1 MVEPVDLRDAFDLT
15 PADALQF
22 FRSKGYQ
29 ISVDWTDVWQPGHAR
44 AFTVAKI
51 AQYSLLEDVRRSLD
65 EALANGET
73 FESWKTRIVPIL
85 RQKGWWGAVTDQA
98 VTGTTDT
105 VNVTPRRL
113 RVIYDTNLRTAR
125 AAGQWA
131 RIQAAKAQ
139 RPYLRY
145 SAILDR
151 RTRPEHRAW
160 HGTVLPVD
168 HPWWRTHFPPNGWF
182 CRCNVQQL
190 SERDLKRYGYQ
201 VSPEAPAGRPT
212 LYRSSTGFESVVPPG
227 VDPGFGN
234 NPGDVFWASIA
245 PRLRDDPISLP
256 AISPAPGTLP
266 ELPPRS
272 LSATE
277 LLDQFKGPAQGDNQT
292 TAAALEAWAEAVQP
306 YLTAELPAVI
316 VDPTDMPIMIDQ
328 SVWADSRGVIKIT
341 KRGRAR
347 FLKLI
352 ARTMAEPD
360 EVWHQWVLDN
370 PDRRQPGTPPYP
382 AYLLRKLIARFQVDG
397 EDRMITVLLQV
408 GDQGWQVMTAFAAD
422 KDSYF
427 QRERSGTLAYRRS

>member
-1 MVEPVDLRDAFDLT
+1 MPEPVDLRGAFDLP

-29 ISVDWTDVWQPGHAR
+29 ISLNWTDVWQQEHAR

-51 AQYSLLEDVRRSLD
+51 AQYSLLQDIRRSLD

-73 FESWKTRIVPIL
+73 FESWKARIVPIL
-85 RQKGWWGAVTDQA
+85 REKGWWGAVTDQA
-98 VTGTTDT
+98 ITGTSDT

-190 SERDLKRYGYQ
+190 SARDLDRYGYS

-245 PRLRDDPISLP
+245 PRLRDDAVRPPI
-256 AISPAPGTLP
+256 ISTTAGDLP

-272 LSATE
+272 LPATE
-277 LLDQFKGPAQGDNQT
+277 LLDQFAGSARGDKQT
-292 TAAALEAWAEAVQP
+292 NAAALSAWAEAVKP
-306 YLTAELPAVI
+306 YLAPDMPVI
-316 VDPTDMPIMIDQ
+316 VDPTDTPFIVDGAI
-328 SVWADSRGVIKIT
+328 WADSRGEIKIT

-347 FLKLI
+347 FLNLI

-370 PDRRQPGTPPYP
+370 PARRQPGTDPRP
-382 AYLLRKLIARFQVDG
+382 AYLVRKLLARFQIEGQDQ
-397 EDRMITVLLQV
+397 MIAVMLQV
-408 GDQGWQVMTAFAAD
+408 GENGWQVITAFVAD
-422 KDSYF
+422 NDRYF
-427 QRERSGTLAYRRS
+427 QSERSGTLAYRRS

>member
-1 MVEPVDLRDAFDLT
+1 MADPVDLRDAFDL
-15 PADALQF
+15 PPQDALQF

-29 ISVDWTDVWQPGHAR
+29 ISLNWTDVWQQQHGR

-51 AQYSLLEDVRRSLD
+51 AQYSLLEEIRRSLD

-73 FESWKTRIVPIL
+73 FQSWKTRIVPIL
-85 RQKGWWGAVTDQA
+85 REKGWWGPVNSQEI
-98 VTGTTDT
+98 TGTSDT

-131 RIQAAKAQ
+131 RIQAAAAQ

-145 SAILDR
+145 SAVLDR

-190 SERDLKRYGYQ
+190 SERDLERYGYS
-201 VSPEAPAGRPT
+201 VSPSAPPGRPT

-227 VDPGFGN
+227 VDPGFGH
-234 NPGDVFWASIA
+234 NPGEVFWASIA
-245 PRLRDDPISLP
+245 PRLRDDPVRPPVIR
-256 AISPAPGTLP
+256 AAAGELP
-266 ELPPRS
+266 ELTPRS
-272 LSATE
+272 LPATE
-277 LLDQFKGPAQGDNQT
+277 LLDQFAGSAPGNAEVN
-292 TAAALEAWAEAVQP
+292 AAALAAWADAVKP
-306 YLTAELPAVI
+306 YLAADMPVI
-316 VDPTDMPIMIDQ
+316 VDPTDTPVIIDNA
-328 SVWADSRGVIKIT
+328 VWTDAGGTIKIT

-370 PDRRQPGTPPYP
+370 PDKRPPGSDPRK
-382 AYLLRKLIARFQVDG
+382 AGLVRKLLARYRIDG
-397 EDRMITVLLQV
+397 EVRLIAVMLEI
-408 GDQGWQVMTAFAAD
+408 GDQGWRVITAFLAD
-422 KDSYF
+422 RDRYF
-427 QRERSGTLAYRRS
+427 QAERSGTLAYRRS